1 MMVMIADRLNGDD
14 YDRDD
19 DNDDDED
26 DDDYENVVVVGDDEI
41 KSNL

>member
-1 MMVMIADRLNGDD
+1 MMVMIADWLNGDD

-26 DDDYENVVVVGDDEI
+26 YENVVDDDEI

>member
-1 MMVMIADRLNGDD
+1 MMVMIADWLNGDD

-26 DDDYENVVVVGDDEI
+26 YENVVVDDDEI

>member
-1 MMVMIADRLNGDD
+1 MMVMIADWLNGDD

-19 DNDDDED
+19 DSDDDE
-26 DDDYENVVVVGDDEI
+26 DYENVVVDDDEI